1 MENMITSRYI
11 HTGNSGL
18 TISVCAHDKNKDR
31 GTLVIESSSMGA
43 FHNRLES
50 HGNSYD
56 GFTPEQLRDLARVF
70 LDSAYALE
78 TGQIMYLETSPDIVS
93 TKKVPRVTKQAE
105 KSLSPGV

>member
-1 MENMITSRYI
+1 MENMIASRYI

-43 FHNRLES
+43 IHNRLES

-56 GFTPEQLRDLARVF
+56 GFTPDQLRDLARVF
-70 LDSAYALE
+70 LDSAHALE
-78 TGQIMYLETSPDIVS
+78 TGQIIYLENPPAIVDDKRVRIS
-93 TKKVPRVTKQAE
+93 TIAAE
-105 KSLSPGV
+105 KERV

>member
-1 MENMITSRYI
+1 MKNMITSRYI

-18 TISVCAHDKNKDR
+18 TISVCAHEKNSDR
-31 GTLVIESSSMGA
+31 GTLVIESSAFGA

-50 HGNSYD
+50 HGNSYE

-78 TGQIMYLETSPDIVS
+78 TGQLMYLEDSPSIVS
-93 TKKVPRVTKQAE
+93 AKRVATMVAGKE
-105 KSLSPGV
+105 EGKS